1 MAAQLPALTFTV
13 SCYTLESEIPQL
25 MPPTADKNL
34 EERIMKAAQR
44 LWQVRGARGLTL
56 RAVARAAGTTT
67 PTVYKRFRNKQALQI
82 ALALRFRQQL
92 NEQLFSTATLEEAIE
107 RYVRFAE
114 EHPNEYQL
122 LWGTWTDIFHPNFP
136 RPGRAWFLA
145 QLAGRFGGAPED
157 YGRAFYAFFLLGH
170 GAATLLA
177 VPGDEIARD
186 EVRQNF
192 SAISGVFLRNIELF
206 RQ

>member
-1 MAAQLPALTFTV
+1 
-13 SCYTLESEIPQL
+13 

-92 NEQLFSTATLEEAIE
+92 NEQLFSATTLEEAVE

-122 LWGTWTDIFHPNFP
+122 LGSTWTDIFHPNFP
-136 RPGRAWFLA
+136 RPGRSWFLA
-145 QLAGRFGGAPED
+145 RLADRFGGAPED
-157 YGRAFYAFFLLGH
+157 YGRAFYAFFLLSH
-170 GAATLLA
+170 GTATLLA
-177 VPGDEIARD
+177 VPGDEVARD
-186 EVRQNF
+186 EVRRNF
-192 SAISGVFLRNIELF
+192 SAVSGIFLRNIELF